1 MMKRLFLH
9 IKQLVLDTVK
19 FFTYDIWHINS
30 RDRSVKRIGLYN
42 VLKSFILAIQ
52 NIRGERLS
60 MRAGALTYS
69 TLLSIV
75 PILAVLFAIAR
86 GFGFQNIVE
95 SELFR
100 YFSGQEELL
109 KEVMVMIDNSL
120 QYANG
125 GIFLGVGIVLL
136 LWTVFGLFQKIETNF
151 NEIWQIQRQRSNVRR
166 FTDYLALLIITPIFL
181 VCNAGVSIW
190 LNSIAG
196 HELYLFTPFVTFLV
210 HSLPWLIT
218 ILLFV
223 FFYMY
228 VPNTKVKF
236 GSALFAGILAG
247 VAFQLFQLIYISGQL
262 WISKYNAIYGSFAA
276 LLLFLLWMQYSWF
289 IWLFGAELAFAHQN
303 VSRFDFEQET
313 RFISQRER
321 DFALLIIMR
330 LIVRRF
336 AEGKSPY
343 SADAIAEEFRIPTRL
358 TTDTLGMLMRA
369 GLIRETPADETGMVV
384 AYLPA
389 SDIGQLSVARFF
401 ERIDSC
407 DELLHAR
414 RKRSGLLKRRREPTQ
429 KGDFWENAKREFVA
443 EWQMIERIRERE
455 TRENPQLI
463 KDL

>member
-1 MMKRLFLH
+1 MKRLFLH
-9 IKQLVLDTVK
+9 LKQLTLDTVT
-19 FFTYDIWHINS
+19 FFTYDLWHINS

-52 NIRGERLS
+52 NIRGEHLT

-86 GFGFQNIVE
+86 GFGFQNIIE

-109 KEVMVMIDNSL
+109 KRVMGMIDNSL
-120 QYANG
+120 EYANG
-125 GIFLGVGIVLL
+125 GLFLGVGIVLL
-136 LWTVFGLFQKIETNF
+136 MWTVVGLLQKIETNF
-151 NEIWQIQRQRSNVRR
+151 NEIWQIQRQRSSMRR

-181 VCNAGVSIW
+181 VCNAGFSLW

-196 HELYLFTPFVTFLV
+196 QEHFLFTPFVTLLV
-210 HSLPWLIT
+210 HSVPWLIT

-236 GSALFAGILAG
+236 GSALFAAIFAG
-247 VAFQLFQLIYISGQL
+247 VAFQLFQLLYISGQL

-313 RFISQRER
+313 RFISQRDR

-330 LIVRRF
+330 LIVCRF
-336 AEGKSPY
+336 AEGGQPY
-343 SADAIAEEFRIPTRL
+343 TADAITEAYRIPTRL
-358 TTDTLGMLMRA
+358 TTETIGMLLRA

-401 ERIDSC
+401 DRLDSC
-407 DELLHAR
+407 DELIHAR
-414 RKRSGLLKRRREPTQ
+414 RGARSLKQTRQRALQ
-429 KGDFWENAKREFVA
+429 GGDFWEHAKREFEA
-443 EWQMIERIRERE
+443 EWQMIETIRERE
-455 TRENPQLI
+455 TRENTQLI

>member
-1 MMKRLFLH
+1 MKRLFLH
-9 IKQLVLDTVK
+9 LKQLILDTVA

-42 VLKSFILAIQ
+42 VLKSFMLAIQ
-52 NIRGERLS
+52 NIRGEHLA

-100 YFSGQEELL
+100 YFSGQEALL
-109 KEVMVMIDNSL
+109 QKVMVMIDNSL

-125 GIFLGVGIVLL
+125 GIFLGVGVVLL
-136 LWTVFGLFQKIETNF
+136 LWTVVGLFQKIETNF

-166 FTDYLALLIITPIFL
+166 FTDYLALLIITPVFL
-181 VCNAGVSIW
+181 VCNAGFSLW

-196 HELYLFTPFVTFLV
+196 QEHYLFTPFVTLLV
-210 HSLPWLIT
+210 HSVPWCIT
-218 ILLFV
+218 ILLFL

-236 GSALFAGILAG
+236 GSALFAAIFAG
-247 VAFQLFQLIYISGQL
+247 VAFQLFQHIYISGQI

-276 LLLFLLWMQYSWF
+276 LLLFLLWMQSSWF

-313 RFISQRER
+313 RFISQRDR

-336 AEGKSPY
+336 AEGKVPCT
-343 SADAIAEEFRIPTRL
+343 ADAISEEYRIPTRL
-358 TTDTLGMLMRA
+358 TTDTLGMLLRA
-369 GLIRETPADETGMVV
+369 GLVRETPADEGGMVV
-384 AYLPA
+384 AYIPA

-401 ERIDSC
+401 ECIDSC
-407 DELLHAR
+407 DELMHAR
-414 RKRSGLLKRRREPTQ
+414 HKRNGLLKRRRDQ
-429 KGDFWENAKREFVA
+429 SQNGDFWENARREFVA
-443 EWQMIERIRERE
+443 EWQMIVTIRERE

>member
-1 MMKRLFLH
+1 MKRLFLH
-9 IKQLVLDTVK
+9 LKQLILDTVA

-42 VLKSFILAIQ
+42 VLKSFMLAIQ
-52 NIRGERLS
+52 NIRGEHLA

-100 YFSGQEELL
+100 YFSGQEALL
-109 KEVMVMIDNSL
+109 QKVMVMIDNSL

-136 LWTVFGLFQKIETNF
+136 LWTVVGLFQKIETNF

-166 FTDYLALLIITPIFL
+166 FTDYLALLIITPVFL
-181 VCNAGVSIW
+181 VCNAGFSLW

-196 HELYLFTPFVTFLV
+196 QEHYLFTPFVTLLV
-210 HSLPWLIT
+210 HSVPWCIT
-218 ILLFV
+218 ILLFL

-236 GSALFAGILAG
+236 GSALFAAIFAG
-247 VAFQLFQLIYISGQL
+247 VAFQLFQHIYISGQI

-276 LLLFLLWMQYSWF
+276 LLLFLLWMQSSWF

-313 RFISQRER
+313 RFISQRDR

-336 AEGKSPY
+336 AEGKVPCT
-343 SADAIAEEFRIPTRL
+343 ADAISEEYRIPTRL
-358 TTDTLGMLMRA
+358 TTDTLGMLLRA
-369 GLIRETPADETGMVV
+369 GLVRETPADEGGMVV
-384 AYLPA
+384 AYIPA

-401 ERIDSC
+401 ECIDSC
-407 DELLHAR
+407 DELMHAR
-414 RKRSGLLKRRREPTQ
+414 HRRSGLLKRRRDQ
-429 KGDFWENAKREFVA
+429 SQNGDFWENARREFVA
-443 EWQMIERIRERE
+443 EWQMIVTIRERE